1 MPSLEEDKKYSIFV
15 QKVRTFQELSV
26 DEYTESLLWVSVK
39 VDLFQGQNIINSF
52 LYRIWVNADGRL
64 QKLWR

>member
-1 MPSLEEDKKYSIFV
+1 MPSLEEDKKYSTFV
-15 QKVRTFQELSV
+15 QKVRTYRELSV